1 MKTTT
6 WRLGALAA
14 ATATAVAV
22 AGIVLSGCG
31 RSTSAHP
38 AAPIAGVDGDPTASA
53 PPPEV
58 GYGEAATPPQSG
70 PPRPD
75 PTVRTDP
82 TIIDDTPSDPVPS
95 PSSGSGGGEY
105 QFDPNKQAIFNAPY
119 VNAPTENLRA
129 VSASMHL
136 RWRSVTAAVSV
147 QPRLNLSAPVDIS
160 ILFGA
165 QRITQTY
172 NNSSGN
178 RFVSNFDAKDGLKR
192 PENIVVSLLE
202 RAANGTNIPHNF
214 TWTVNIEPLFDV
226 STGPLD
232 LSLVRDCDD
241 IGNSEPI
248 VSWRFPAGDTRRVDL
263 SMSGGQT
270 IRVDSFARAYAE
282 MSVSSNLQEPTFNFV
297 EDDVDIFPTF
307 ISYDPPLATVPLLPG
322 RTHTIATRIYA
333 SNDHYCS
340 ADVSYVIRYQVRSY
354 PNL

>member
-6 WRLGALAA
+6 WRIGALAVI
-14 ATATAVAV
+14 TATAVAV
-22 AGIVLSGCG
+22 TGIVLSQRSG
-31 RSTSAHP
+31 RSTTAELV
-38 AAPIAGVDGDPTASA
+38 VDGGSTAS
-53 PPPEV
+53 PPPP
-58 GYGEAATPPQSG
+58 GAASGEAAAPPQSG
-70 PPRPD
+70 SPRPD
-75 PTVRTDP
+75 PTARTGP
-82 TIIDDTPSDPVPS
+82 SIMNDTPSDPVPS
-95 PSSGSGGGEY
+95 PSSGTGAGEY

-119 VNAPTENLRA
+119 VNAPTENLKS
-129 VSASMHL
+129 VSAAMVL
-136 RWRSVTAAVSV
+136 RWRSVTAVV
-147 QPRLNLSAPVDIS
+147 TLQPKLNLSAPVDVS
-160 ILFGA
+160 ILFGV

-202 RAANGTNIPHNF
+202 RGGNGINIPHNF
-214 TWTVNIEPLFDV
+214 TWTVNIEPLYDV

-232 LSLVRDCDD
+232 LSLVNDCDD

-248 VSWRFPAGDTRRVDL
+248 ISWRFPAGDTRRVDL

-282 MSVSSNLQEPTFNFV
+282 VSVSANVREPTFNFV
-297 EDDVDIFPTF
+297 EDDVDFLPTF

-333 SNDHYCS
+333 RNDNYCS
-340 ADVSYVIRYQVRSY
+340 ANISYVIRYQLRSY